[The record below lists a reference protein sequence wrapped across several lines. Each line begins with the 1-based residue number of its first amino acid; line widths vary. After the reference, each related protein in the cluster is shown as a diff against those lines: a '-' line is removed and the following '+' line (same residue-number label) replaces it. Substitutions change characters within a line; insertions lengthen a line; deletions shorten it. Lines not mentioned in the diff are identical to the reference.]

1 MGGRRGVEPGPAARA
16 RDGARRLGE
25 VSPPPRRGLCPRPRE
40 IDHLDREGRLPL
52 EAAGLLQE
60 GGGAG
65 AAWEGDHQHAGG
77 GDATEGLGFLVGA
90 AEHLAIAHRAGGDA
104 VAGPLG
110 RDGLHS
116 PAEAMGSSGDRLIS
130 TTGTAMEEELHEA
143 AGDGLPQGQSHAG
156 GGPIEITAT
165 AGHHHQG
172 AAVGA
177 HGREQ
182 AKRRRG
188 GRICGTRKEQS
199 HGRLRERKRRKGSG
213 QSACGAELLTTS

>member
-1 MGGRRGVEPGPAARA
+1 M
-16 RDGARRLGE
+16 
-25 VSPPPRRGLCPRPRE
+25 
-40 IDHLDREGRLPL
+40 PL

-65 AAWEGDHQHAGG
+65 SAGEGDHEHTGG
-77 GDATEGLGFLVGA
+77 TDAAVGGGFLVGA

-110 RDGLHS
+110 GDGLHS
-116 PAEAMGSSGDRLIS
+116 PAEAMGGGGDGLIG
-130 TTGTAMEEELHEA
+130 TTGTAVEEELHKA
-143 AGDGLPQGQSHAG
+143 AGDGLPQGQGHAG
-156 GGPIEITAT
+156 SGPIEITAT
-165 AGHHHQG
+165 TSYHHQG
-172 AAVGA
+172 TAVGA

-199 HGRLRERKRRKGSG
+199 HGRLTEGKRGREAIRAPAG
-213 QSACGAELLTTS
+213 QGF

>member
-1 MGGRRGVEPGPAARA
+1 M
-16 RDGARRLGE
+16 
-25 VSPPPRRGLCPRPRE
+25 
-40 IDHLDREGRLPL
+40 PL

-65 AAWEGDHQHAGG
+65 SAGEGDHQHAGG

-90 AEHLAIAHRAGGDA
+90 TEHLAIAHRAGGDA

-110 RDGLHS
+110 GDGLDS
-116 PAEAMGSSGDRLIS
+116 PAEAMGSGGDGLIG
-130 TTGTAMEEELHEA
+130 TTGTAVEEELHEA
-143 AGDGLPQGQSHAG
+143 AGGGLPQGQGHAG

-165 AGHHHQG
+165 TGYHHQG
-172 AAVGA
+172 TAVGA
-177 HGREQ
+177 HGRKP

-199 HGRLRERKRRKGSG
+199 HGRLREGKGGRRAIRAPAG
-213 QSACGAELLTTS
+213 QGF

>member
-1 MGGRRGVEPGPAARA
+1 MGVRSRA
-16 RDGARRLGE
+16 RGPEWSGPRLGARGE
-25 VSPPPRRGLCPRPRE
+25 VRPAEVFPPPQRGLCPCPQ
-40 IDHLDREGRLPL
+40 IDHLDGEGRMPL
-52 EAAGLLQE
+52 EAMGLRQE

-65 AAWEGDHQHAGG
+65 AAGEGDHEHTGG
-77 GDATEGLGFLVGA
+77 GDAAEGGCFLVGA

-110 RDGLHS
+110 GDGLHR
-116 PAEAMGSSGDRLIS
+116 PAEAMGSG
-130 TTGTAMEEELHEA
+130 
-143 AGDGLPQGQSHAG
+143 GDGLIGTAGTAVEQELHKAATDGLAEGEGHAG

-165 AGHHHQG
+165 TGYHHQG
-172 AAVGA
+172 TAVGA

-199 HGRLRERKRRKGSG
+199 HGRLRGSKGGGKAARAPAG
-213 QSACGAELLTTS
+213 QGF

>member
-1 MGGRRGVEPGPAARA
+1 M
-16 RDGARRLGE
+16 
-25 VSPPPRRGLCPRPRE
+25 
-40 IDHLDREGRLPL
+40 PL

-65 AAWEGDHQHAGG
+65 AAGEGDHQHAGG
-77 GDATEGLGFLVGA
+77 GDAAEGLGFLVGA

-110 RDGLHS
+110 GDDLDG
-116 PAEAMGSSGDRLIS
+116 PAEAMGSGGDGLIG
-130 TTGTAMEEELHEA
+130 TTGTAVQEKLHEA
-143 AGDGLPQGQSHAG
+143 AGDGLPQGQGHAG
-156 GGPIEITAT
+156 GRPIEITAIT
-165 AGHHHQG
+165 SHHHQG
-172 AAVGA
+172 TAGGA

-199 HGRLRERKRRKGSG
+199 HGRLREGKGG
-213 QSACGAELLTTS
+213 REAIRAPAWQGF